1 MTGLMHG
8 DAFLVHALEVGR
20 RLALGVPV
28 PQVSGGVP
36 RVDRDRPGG
45 TVPEGGAAGLDIG

>member
-8 DAFLVHALEVGR
+8 EAFLVHALEVGR

-28 PQVSGGVP
+28 PQVSSGVP